1 MCGGSSMM
9 KGFQERIHNEILNIM
24 PNHIH
29 EEDLNLPLDSFREY
43 SAWIGGSMLGSL
55 STFKKYAI

>member
-1 MCGGSSMM
+1 
-9 KGFQERIHNEILNIM
+9 M

-55 STFKKYAI
+55 STFKKYSIFKSDYDNESGE